1 MHDWLIVTYH
11 FRWIYT
17 HTFLIYLCF
26 IIHTN
31 YFSISLQ
38 TEYAADDRILGKNL
52 LSSPLVTWTRGS
64 TAVAKHSTHSW
75 LVGGLWW
82 LGRNTLLDEKRSP
95 FSCQSIKSSF
105 MRILYCMLM
114 NSPTEPFHI
123 LICVPPTV
131 HACLFAKLDRSPLCL
146 IQCTLLP
153 WRIQFDDTISVCPCG
168 CLVWDSPPITVC
180 PFRLEVV
187 ISSFILWFPVRWPS
201 NLRQMHPSSDLYSTR
216 DRHQSASDRT
226 SQRGLSPYFF
236 SRSHCDFKFP
246 QSRSVLDPVNV
257 RTLL

>member
-1 MHDWLIVTYH
+1 MHDWLIVTYN

-17 HTFLIYLCF
+17 HIHNIFVFYNTYKLFL
-26 IIHTN
+26 N
-31 YFSISLQ
+31 
-38 TEYAADDRILGKNL
+38 ILAN
-52 LSSPLVTWTRGS
+52 WIR
-64 TAVAKHSTHSW
+64 SW
-75 LVGGLWW
+75 WLWW
-82 LGRNTLLDEKRSP
+82 LGRNTLVNEKRSP
-95 FSCQSIKSSF
+95 FCCQSIKSSF
-105 MRILYCMLM
+105 MITLYCMLM

-131 HACLFAKLDRSPLCL
+131 HARLFAKSDRSPLCL

-168 CLVWDSPPITVC
+168 CLVWDSPPKTGC

-226 SQRGLSPYFF
+226 SRRGLSPYFF